1 MYQQMSKRNFL
12 VCCAKSVFVFAT
24 VVMASVALS
33 SCSEDDKDENKTP
46 DIPKQSIVINDKVK
60 KVEKAVFQLFQANG
74 KDCYT
79 LHMYMPDESKDW
91 LMVGGTVAF
100 HNGRLTKLTEKEEA
114 SEENTTPWLLKYFD
128 EATKSEVI
136 NVSGNGT
143 TCATG
148 TMKVDFNPEDG
159 KYNVTISNLTITD
172 ENGKLHK
179 LDARVEGTAIPYQAP
194 PAEE

>member
-46 DIPKQSIVINDKVK
+46 DIPKQSIVIDQ
-60 KVEKAVFQLFQANG
+60 ENG

-79 LHMYMPDESKDW
+79 LYMYMPGESKDW

-172 ENGKLHK
+172 EKGKLHK
-179 LDARVEGTAIPYQAP
+179 LNARVEGTAIPYQAP